1 MRNTT
6 GLYPRVQV
14 DTTACAATGQ
24 AGGVL
29 LVETIRTSGP
39 DAEMSTA
46 LRRWRKPL
54 AVHDPGKIV
63 LDLAVAL
70 AVGGDCLAD
79 VTCSAPNRASTVGSR
94 RIRRCRGWS
103 TPSPTTWTRA
113 LSAIEAARAA
123 ARARVWALAGDHAP
137 DHGRSAAT
145 PLIIDLDATLVTSH
159 SDKEQARPTFKRGY
173 GFHPLCAFVEHG
185 AIGTGEPLQVM
196 LRPGNAGSNT
206 AADHIVVTRKALAQ
220 LPGHQPGVRPGKTV
234 LIRTDAAGA
243 THAFLDWLTQRR
255 LSYSIGFTLGDITD
269 VLARIP
275 EQVWTPA
282 YTCDHQVREGAC

>member
-29 LVETIRTSGP
+29 LVETIRTSGL

-46 LRRWRKPL
+46 LQRWRKPL

-79 VTCSAPNRASTVGSR
+79 VDLLRAEPGVYGRVASDPTVSR
-94 RIRRCRGWS
+94 LVDALADDVD
-103 TPSPTTWTRA
+103 RA

-173 GFHPLCAFVEHG
+173 GFHPLCAFVDHG
-185 AIGTGEPLQVM
+185 AIGTGEPLQV
-196 LRPGNAGSNT
+196 GGST
-206 AADHIVVTRKALAQ
+206 W
-220 LPGHQPGVRPGKTV
+220 QPP
-234 LIRTDAAGA
+234 
-243 THAFLDWLTQRR
+243 
-255 LSYSIGFTLGDITD
+255 
-269 VLARIP
+269 
-275 EQVWTPA
+275 
-282 YTCDHQVREGAC
+282 